1 MCKRGLTRD
10 ACPGEAITRRAA
22 GAGHERRPERPRYLF
37 LSSTSPSCLLHRTRV
52 PCPRS
57 CAPTSFIRA
66 PKSPSGGV
74 EPPRRLNLPAS
85 ASNLGPHIPPSP
97 LWAPLSPPRISS
109 SCCCS
114 PYVSPRKR
122 KRKTERVHQEK
133 NSPPLCVYAVHILQ
147 LVATLR
153 RVYILFPTPPS
164 PFRLVRAVAR
174 RPLPLLAFF
183 PPRCPALVD
192 YSSGSTRTATG
203 HYDYAA

>member
-1 MCKRGLTRD
+1 MPAPGKQSRGGRRGRATRGGQRD
-10 ACPGEAITRRAA
+10 HVASSSLLLLPRASYTGLGSLVPA
-22 GAGHERRPERPRYLF
+22 PVPPPPSFVHQSPPPAASSRLDDSTCQPAPRTSVPVSLLLLYGPLF
-37 LSSTSPSCLLHRTRV
+37 LPHESP
-52 PCPRS
+52 
-57 CAPTSFIRA
+57 
-66 PKSPSGGV
+66 
-74 EPPRRLNLPAS
+74 PPVA
-85 ASNLGPHIPPSP
+85 
-97 LWAPLSPPRISS
+97 APLTFHQERE
-109 SCCCS
+109 
-114 PYVSPRKR
+114 RER
-122 KRKTERVHQEK
+122 ERVHQEK

-153 RVYILFPTPPS
+153 RVYILFPPPPS